1 MTDLIRILIVDDQ
14 TTIRQALMVLLGQE
28 QDFQIVGDA
37 NNGETGLKLVAELQP
52 DIALVDIQM
61 PGIDGIETTKRI
73 CQHFSD
79 TKVLVLSG
87 QDSGNYL
94 KEAFRVG
101 AKGYLLKNTPAEDL
115 ANAIRSVHKGYGQV
129 SPGLLEKVVTH
140 MGVLQ
145 EQPAIPSVPV
155 SNGELSGSSAFQSTQ
170 KIMPDVDL
178 LLLLRNFDSK
188 TLLEAVG
195 RIHHSGQVSAVMPD
209 LKAYLVNEP
218 TNLSALYLYGTLLY
232 RSQKNQS
239 SALQYLRLGFNEGI
253 KQGLSRENL
262 LLFYKETSLFAAE
275 NAFEWLLQTD
285 SFRNHEA
292 GFILLCQEAKQQFG
306 AASPQFQ
313 TCLNLHRIRVLR
325 RLGDRCLALRPNLNL
340 LQRGFAR
347 LNGVL
352 TQ

>member
-1 MTDLIRILIVDDQ
+1 MTDPIRILIIDDQ
-14 TTIRQALMVLLGQE
+14 TTIRQALMVLLEQE
-28 QDFQIVGDA
+28 QDFQIVGSAD
-37 NNGETGLKLVAELQP
+37 NGETGIELVAELHP

-73 CQHFSD
+73 FQHFND

-94 KEAFRVG
+94 TEAFRVG

-140 MGVLQ
+140 VGVS
-145 EQPAIPSVPV
+145 EAVAAAPATPASDRRSPQPSIFKA
-155 SNGELSGSSAFQSTQ
+155 TQ
-170 KIMPDVDL
+170 KIFPDIDV
-178 LLLLRNFDSK
+178 LLLLRNFDAK
-188 TLLEAVG
+188 MLLDTV
-195 RIHHSGQVSAVMPD
+195 RRVHQSGEVSTVMAD
-209 LKAYLVNEP
+209 LKAYLANEP
-218 TNLSALYLYGTLLY
+218 TNLSSLYLYGALSH
-232 RSQKNQS
+232 RIQKNQH

-262 LLFYKETSLFAAE
+262 LLFYKETSLFAAQE
-275 NAFEWLLQTD
+275 AFEWLLQTD

-292 GFILLCQEAKQQFG
+292 GLAFLCQEAEQRFG
-306 AASPQFQ
+306 ATSTHFQ
-313 TCLNLHRIRVLR
+313 TCLNLHRIRVMR
-325 RLGDRCLALRPNLNL
+325 RLGDRCLALRPKLNL
-340 LQRGFAR
+340 LQQGFAR

-352 TQ
+352 TH